1 MKKSMISI
9 IALYFIVIIL
19 WVLAWLLKLNILDKT
34 EFFITSFGGFIYWT
48 FSKILIWILPF
59 LIYFKIKKINI
70 VEDMKTNDKN
80 WLKWGAIIGSVI
92 AALNILYNVIT
103 KHEVLNVEFSFAYL
117 NIAITAPL
125 LEEIMFR
132 GFILNMLKKELPF
145 YIANIITS
153 VFFLILH
160 IPGWF
165 FMGVLKTNL
174 LNYTFVSIFFLSL
187 IFGYAYKKGNS
198 VKASILVHFLNNIT

>member
-1 MKKSMISI
+1 
-9 IALYFIVIIL
+9 
-19 WVLAWLLKLNILDKT
+19 
-34 EFFITSFGGFIYWT
+34 
-48 FSKILIWILPF
+48 
-59 LIYFKIKKINI
+59 
-70 VEDMKTNDKN
+70 MKTNDKN